1 MLNKAFIALLFAL
14 LLRPMWVVA
23 ANEAVLIPAPPGLAA
38 QAYVLMDADSGR
50 VLIAK
55 NANQRLAPASL
66 TKMMTSYIL
75 SAELNKGSVS
85 NEDMVRISKNAWA
98 QNPIFQ
104 GSSLMFIE
112 VGKEVS
118 LLDLH
123 RGIVIS
129 SGNDACVAVA
139 EYLAGSEDAFAD
151 IMNQQA
157 ELLGMKGSHFVN
169 SHGLPD
175 DQHYT
180 TAMDMAILARSI
192 IRDYPEDYTM
202 YSERSFTFND
212 IPQSNRNTLLWQDSS
227 VDGLKTGYTADAGYG
242 LVASSLRKEMRLI
255 AVVMGANSA
264 DARAREN
271 QKLLQYGFRYYETI
285 KLYGAGEQ
293 LTEAR
298 IWGGEKKSLSM
309 GVAEDIFLTIAQ
321 GERDSLQAELE
332 FGEIIKAPVAAGETL
347 GTLKLSVGGE
357 PISLQPPSE
366 QGSDIEVETGQI
378 VEPRLVALE
387 TVEEAGIVARLWDKL
402 VLFVYQFLGLA
413 TR

>member
-1 MLNKAFIALLFAL
+1 MLNKATIALLLAL
-14 LLRPMWVVA
+14 FLRPGWSVA
-23 ANEAVLIPAPPGLAA
+23 ADEAVLIPAPPTLASK
-38 QAYVLMDADSGR
+38 AYVLMDAYSGK

-55 NANQRLAPASL
+55 NENQRLAPASL

-75 SAELNKGSVS
+75 SAELAKGSVS
-85 NEDMVRISKNAWA
+85 NDDMVRISKNAWA

-129 SGNDACVAVA
+129 SGNDATVAVA

-157 ELLGMKGSHFVN
+157 ELLGMTGSHFVN

-175 DQHYT
+175 DDHYT
-180 TAMDMAILARSI
+180 TAMDMARLARAI
-192 IRDYPEDYTM
+192 VMDYPEDYKM

-212 IPQSNRNTLLWQDSS
+212 IPQANRNKLLWQDPS
-227 VDGLKTGYTADAGYG
+227 VDGLKTGYISDAGYG

-255 AVVMGANSA
+255 AVVMGAKSA
-264 DARAREN
+264 DARAQEN

-285 KLYGAGEQ
+285 KLYSAGEK

-298 IWGGEKKSLSM
+298 IWGGDKKSISM
-309 GVAEDIFLTIAQ
+309 GVADDVYLTIAQ
-321 GERDSLQAELE
+321 GERDSLKAELE
-332 FGEIIKAPVAAGETL
+332 FDEVISAPVAAGETL
-347 GTLKLSVGGE
+347 GVLRLNVAGDAIT
-357 PISLQPPSE
+357 LQPTVERDEDSE
-366 QGSDIEVETGQI
+366 ESELQI
-378 VEPRLVALE
+378 VVPDLVALE
-387 TVEEAGIVARLWDKL
+387 TVEEAGIFSRLWDQL
-402 VLFVYQFLGLA
+402 LLFIYQLLGLA

>member
-1 MLNKAFIALLFAL
+1 MLNKAFYALLLAL
-14 LLRPMWVVA
+14 LLRPLWAVA
-23 ANEAVLIPAPPGLAA
+23 ATQAVLIPAPPSLASE
-38 QAYVLMDADSGR
+38 AYVLMDADSGR
-50 VLIAK
+50 ILIAK
-55 NANQRLAPASL
+55 NADQRLEPASL

-75 SAELNKGSVS
+75 SAELSKGSVR
-85 NEDMVRISKNAWA
+85 NEDMVLVSKNAWA

-175 DQHYT
+175 AEHYT
-180 TAMDMAILARSI
+180 TAMDMAILARAI
-192 IRDYPEDYTM
+192 IRDFPEDYTM
-202 YSERSFTFND
+202 YSERSFTFNG
-212 IPQSNRNTLLWQDSS
+212 IPQSNRNSLLWQDQT
-227 VDGLKTGYTADAGYG
+227 VDGLKTGYTAAAGYG
-242 LVASSLRKEMRLI
+242 LVASSLRKDMRLI
-255 AVVMGANSA
+255 AVVMGAKSTE
-264 DARAREN
+264 ARAREN

-285 KLYGAGEQ
+285 KLYSAGEQ

-298 IWGGEKKSLSM
+298 IWGGEKKNLSM
-309 GVAEDIFLTIAQ
+309 GVADDIYLTIAQ

-332 FGEIIKAPVAAGETL
+332 FGEVISAPITMGETL
-347 GTLKLSVGGE
+347 GKLKLSVAGE
-357 PISLQPPSE
+357 PVSLQQPSAEGVDAELDPE
-366 QGSDIEVETGQI
+366 QIIE
-378 VEPRLVALE
+378 PDLVALE
-387 TVEEAGIVARLWDKL
+387 TVEEAGLVARLWDKL
-402 VLFVYQFLGLA
+402 VLFIYQLLGLA

>member
-1 MLNKAFIALLFAL
+1 L
-14 LLRPMWVVA
+14 V
-23 ANEAVLIPAPPGLAA
+23 
-38 QAYVLMDADSGR
+38 
-50 VLIAK
+50 
-55 NANQRLAPASL
+55 
-66 TKMMTSYIL
+66 
-75 SAELNKGSVS
+75 KGSVS
-85 NEDMVRISKNAWA
+85 NDDMVRISKNAWA

-129 SGNDACVAVA
+129 SGNDASVAVA

-157 ELLGMKGSHFVN
+157 ELLGMTGSHFVN

-175 DQHYT
+175 DDHYT
-180 TAMDMAILARSI
+180 TAMDMARLARAI
-192 IRDYPEDYTM
+192 VMDYPEDYKM

-212 IPQSNRNTLLWQDSS
+212 IPQSNRNKLLWQDPS
-227 VDGLKTGYTADAGYG
+227 VDGLKTGYTSDAGYG
-242 LVASSLRKEMRLI
+242 LVASSLRKDMRLI
-255 AVVMGANSA
+255 AVVMGAKSV

-285 KLYGAGEQ
+285 KLYSAGEK

-298 IWGGEKKSLSM
+298 IWGGDKKSLAM
-309 GVAEDIFLTIAQ
+309 GVADDVYLTIAQ
-321 GERDSLQAELE
+321 GERDSLKAELE
-332 FGEIIKAPVAAGETL
+332 FEDVISAPVEAGETL
-347 GTLKLSVGGE
+347 GVLRLSVAGDA
-357 PISLQPPSE
+357 ISLQPPMERDGESDVEE
-366 QGSDIEVETGQI
+366 QQI
-378 VEPRLVALE
+378 VEPDLVALE
-387 TVEEAGIVARLWDKL
+387 TVEEAGIIARLWDQL
-402 VLFVYQFLGLA
+402 MLFIYQLLGLA